1 MAFKKIKNSGVVELP
16 QEYLCESTDE
26 KVTEDIVIG
35 STLWELDSKIG
46 YIFDGTSWREV

>member
-1 MAFKKIKNSGVVELP
+1 MAFNKIKNSGVVDLP

-26 KVTEDIVIG
+26 KETDGIVYG
-35 STLWELDSKIG
+35 STLWELDAKKG